1 MGRGS
6 SLCFIA
12 VPVRR
17 SPRFR
22 SMGVLVVASCSGCG
36 GRWKE
41 GMVMPGVP
49 AELVEAYASL
59 FVHCW
64 SQYAVQQRDGS
75 YWRVKEQL
83 TLPLISAHLEGH
95 WTLGTYLLDEQCRCS
110 FAVFD
115 ADGVDGLW
123 QLVDLAAELAG
134 QGIPTV
140 LEASRRGGH
149 LWVHFARPT
158 PAHAVR
164 AWLLPYALALGV
176 ELYPKQDALG
186 PGGACSLIRLPLGI
200 HRQGRGWY
208 PFVLMKR
215 DGEVVPVGETVQEC
229 CAWVCQAVQR
239 VAVPEA
245 VCVACAS
252 PGGHLVRDDA
262 LIASHEG
269 NVSRGEM
276 FMASHEGMA
285 RPGRGS
291 IRAWCR
297 AQDTVGVV
305 GRYVMLDRRGI
316 GSCPFKEHHYRGDV
330 RPSFQVFGGYDPHWY
345 CYTWGRA
352 GDLFDFLCL
361 YYQITPQEAWERLR
375 QGALM

>member
-1 MGRGS
+1 
-6 SLCFIA
+6 
-12 VPVRR
+12 
-17 SPRFR
+17 
-22 SMGVLVVASCSGCG
+22 
-36 GRWKE
+36 
-41 GMVMPGVP
+41 MPGVP

-95 WTLGTYLLDEQCRCS
+95 WTLGTYLLDEQCQCS

-123 QLVDLAAELAG
+123 QLVDLAVELAE

-149 LWVHFARPT
+149 LWIHLARPT
-158 PAHAVR
+158 PAYAVR

-186 PGGACSLIRLPLGI
+186 PGGACSLMRLPLGI
-200 HRQGRGWY
+200 HRQSRGWY
-208 PFVLMKR
+208 PFVELAP
-215 DGEVVPVGETVQEC
+215 DGAVVPVGETVAEC
-229 CAWVCQAVQR
+229 CAWVDQVVQR
-239 VAVPEA
+239 VAIPDGVQ
-245 VCVACAS
+245 VIGAS
-252 PGGHLVRDDA
+252 LEGHLVRGDV
-262 LIASHEG
+262 I
-269 NVSRGEM
+269 
-276 FMASHEGMA
+276 MASHERVS
-285 RPGRGS
+285 RPDRGS

-297 AQDTVGVV
+297 AQDIVGVI
-305 GRYVMLDRRGI
+305 GRYVALDRRGI
-316 GSCPFKEHHYRGDV
+316 GSCPLKEHHYRGDV
-330 RPSFQVFGGYDPHWY
+330 RPSFQVFGDHDPHWY

-361 YYQITPQEAWERLR
+361 YFQITPQEAWERLG
-375 QGALM
+375 QGALV